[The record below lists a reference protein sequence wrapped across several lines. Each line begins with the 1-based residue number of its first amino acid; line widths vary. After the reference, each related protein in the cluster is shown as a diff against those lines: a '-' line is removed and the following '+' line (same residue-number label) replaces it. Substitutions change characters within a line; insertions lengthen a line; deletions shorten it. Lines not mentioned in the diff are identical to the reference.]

1 MEGFCLGMM
10 RVPRGCGM
18 IGSVSSWDKSTHRH
32 TFDPYLETN
41 GEIQMQTR
49 HDHKDHIYCRRV
61 PLAEIRATNGP
72 AERLGSLYLPYKSTV
87 VI

>member
-1 MEGFCLGMM
+1 
-10 RVPRGCGM
+10 
-18 IGSVSSWDKSTHRH
+18 
-32 TFDPYLETN
+32 
-41 GEIQMQTR
+41 MQTR
-49 HDHKDHIYCRRV
+49 HDYKDHIYCRRV